1 MKIRVGLTT
10 GDVTE
15 SDIREAQKALLYV
28 SGAEL
33 DPRKAE
39 LIDALLSVM
48 AKAAKMHDEYEEKN
62 TKGKEM
68 RKNTVPC
75 HTDDTEIPEHCL
87 MPEFGPEVLELPE
100 KTIELIKTILDQNRM
115 ILLMNGDLLRALQNP
130 MIIHDTTEGK

>member
-1 MKIRVGLTT
+1 MKIPVGLTT
-10 GDVTE
+10 RDVTE
-15 SDIREAQKALLYV
+15 ADIREAQEALLYV
-28 SGAEL
+28 IGTEL

-39 LIDALLSVM
+39 LIDGVLSIM
-48 AKAAKMHDEYEEKN
+48 AAAAKLHDKCQAKN

-100 KTIELIKTILDQNRM
+100 KTIELIKTMLDQNRM
-115 ILLMNGDLLRALQNP
+115 ILLMNGDLLRVLQNP